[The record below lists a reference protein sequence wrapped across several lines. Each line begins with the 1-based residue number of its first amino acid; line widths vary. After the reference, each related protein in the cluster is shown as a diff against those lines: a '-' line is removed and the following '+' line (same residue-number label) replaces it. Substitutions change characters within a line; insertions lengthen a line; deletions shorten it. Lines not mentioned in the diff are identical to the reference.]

1 MTQPLAAPEV
11 KRLTV
16 DLASVDADGT
26 FTGHACL
33 FGVEDLARDVVE
45 PGAFRATLARRGAA
59 GVKML
64 WHHDP
69 AEPIGRWLDIR
80 EDARGLFVRG
90 RILTEVA
97 RGREALALM
106 RAGVLDGLSIGF
118 KTVKG
123 RRDAR
128 SGIRRLAE
136 VDLWEISLVTFP
148 MQPAARVA
156 SVEAARGLAGAP
168 SHRDHVPRSVLDLP
182 PAALAATIRRAAAL
196 LRTPR

>member
-1 MTQPLAAPEV
+1 MRIDGGPHAD
-11 KRLTV
+11 RLQIDV
-16 DLASVDADGT
+16 ARSAGG
-26 FTGHACL
+26 FRIGGHASL
-33 FGVEDLARDVVE
+33 FGVVDLGRDAVE
-45 PGAFRATLARRGAA
+45 PGAFAAALARRGAA
-59 GVKML
+59 GIRML
-64 WHHDP
+64 FQHDP
-69 AEPIGRWLDIR
+69 AQPVGRWTAMR
-80 EDARGLFVRG
+80 EDASGLWVEG
-90 RILTEVA
+90 RLT
-97 RGREALALM
+97 
-106 RAGVLDGLSIGF
+106 AGVQKADELAALILSGALDGLSIGF

-168 SHRDHVPRSVLDLP
+168 SHRDLVPRSVLDLP